1 MSKKVR
7 ALLIV
12 TGAVIFF
19 SWGFRLYVLFLRWE
33 SDPFR
38 LPHAL
43 VALISFS
50 IGGFLLWMA
59 FQGKKAG
66 PREYTILIVAALFTI
81 VWWGYR
87 AANVLLHPELD
98 PNPTAHLHL
107 STLFLVLGALL
118 LITGW
123 QGRNKSATP
132 S

>member
-7 ALLIV
+7 VLLIL

-19 SWGFRLYVLFLRWE
+19 SWGFRLYVLFIRWE

-50 IGGFLLWMA
+50 IGTFLLWMA

-66 PREYTILIVAALFTI
+66 RREYTILTGAALFTI
-81 VWWGYR
+81 GWWGYR
-87 AANVLLHPELD
+87 LTHVLLYPELD

-107 STLFLVLGALL
+107 STLFIVLGGLL
-118 LITGW
+118 LLTGW
-123 QGRNKSATP
+123 QGRSRSAVP
-132 S
+132 

>member
-7 ALLIV
+7 ALIIL
-12 TGAVIFF
+12 TGLVIFF
-19 SWGFRLYVLFLRWE
+19 SWGFRLYVLFIRWA

-43 VALISFS
+43 VALIFVS
-50 IGGFLLWMA
+50 IGAFLLWMA
-59 FQGKKAG
+59 FQGKRAG
-66 PREYTILIVAALFTI
+66 RREYTILAGAALFTV

-87 AANVLLHPELD
+87 AANVLLHPEAD

-107 STLFLVLGALL
+107 SLLFLVLGGLL
-118 LITGW
+118 LIAGW
-123 QGRNKSATP
+123 QGRRRSAA